1 VQRHFRSERQN
12 MKISIVAVIIAAVM
26 CVVPAA
32 AQPTDD
38 EAKIR
43 ALENQF
49 AAAVSAK
56 DVDAIMKVYVPDETL
71 LVFDVSPPRQYVGAK
86 AYRKDWEN
94 FLAAFKGALKFEITD
109 LQITAADPLGYS
121 HSIQHVSG
129 TDAQGQPIDLTVRL
143 TDVYRKIS
151 GNWLIVHEHVSVPVD
166 LDTNE
171 PDLESKP

>member
-1 VQRHFRSERQN
+1 
-12 MKISIVAVIIAAVM
+12 MKISIVAVMIAAVM
-26 CVVPAA
+26 CMVPAV

-49 AAAVSAK
+49 AAAVNAK
-56 DVDAIMKVYVPDETL
+56 SLDAIMKVYVPDETL
-71 LVFDVSPPRQYVGAK
+71 LVFDVVPPRQYVGAK
-86 AYRKDWEN
+86 AYRKDWED
-94 FLAAFKGALKFEITD
+94 FLALFKGPPKFEITD

-129 TDAQGQPIDLTVRL
+129 TDTKGEPIDLTVRL
-143 TDVYRKIS
+143 TDVYRKINS
-151 GNWLIVHEHVSVPVD
+151 NWLIVHEHVSIPVD
-166 LDTNE
+166 LNTNE

>member
-1 VQRHFRSERQN
+1 
-12 MKISIVAVIIAAVM
+12 MKISIAAVIIAM
-26 CVVPAA
+26 ITWMVPAV

-43 ALENQF
+43 DLENLF
-49 AAAVSAK
+49 AAAVNAK
-56 DVDAIMKVYVPDETL
+56 DLDAIMKVYVPDETL
-71 LVFDVSPPRQYVGAK
+71 LVFDVVPPRQYVGAK
-86 AYRKDWEN
+86 AYRKDWGD
-94 FLAAFKGALKFEITD
+94 FLALFKGPLKFEITD

-143 TDVYRKIS
+143 TDVYRKIN

>member
-1 VQRHFRSERQN
+1 
-12 MKISIVAVIIAAVM
+12 MKTFTAAVM
-26 CVVPAA
+26 IAMIMRMMPAV

-49 AAAVSAK
+49 AAAVNAK
-56 DVDAIMKVYVPDETL
+56 DLDAIMKVYLPDETL
-71 LVFDVSPPRQYVGAK
+71 FVFDVAPPRQYVGAK
-86 AYRKDWEN
+86 AYRKDWED
-94 FLAAFKGALKFEITD
+94 FLALFKGPPKFEITD

-129 TDAQGQPIDLTVRL
+129 TDAQDQPIDLTVRL
-143 TDVYRKIS
+143 TDVYRKIN

-166 LDTNE
+166 LNTNE